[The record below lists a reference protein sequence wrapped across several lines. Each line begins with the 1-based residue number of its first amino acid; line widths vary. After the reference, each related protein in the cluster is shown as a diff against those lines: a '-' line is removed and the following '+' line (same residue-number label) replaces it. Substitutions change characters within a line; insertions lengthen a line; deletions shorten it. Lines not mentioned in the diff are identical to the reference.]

1 MVTNNKRRREGGP
14 PRRHRQL
21 QGMWSCWHEGD
32 KKREQGLALLKKA
45 EEILAS
51 KNNRAKIV
59 ATRAQCA
66 TTHKMHICRE
76 SNNSR
81 IQSKAKTQRE
91 STRMHRAKAAQSCA
105 AQKGANP
112 PKRKVSE
119 QSKDAVR
126 EQQYAPHKC
135 SNEYVATKKQ
145 VAKDMPARFPPK
157 TRYKLATRRATSV
170 PQDALRACHK
180 TRYEC
185 ATRRATSMQHD
196 ALHARNR
203 HALCTKMHY
212 AVRESGA
219 LHDTGELQGSS
230 RHGRVTRRSSRHGG
244 VSKRSSRHGRVTK
257 RSSRYGGVHKRSS
270 RYGRVN
276 KRSSR
281 YGGVTTHSRYGGGTR
296 SLLRVSTAKFSG

>member
-119 QSKDAVR
+119 QSKDAAR
-126 EQQYAPHKC
+126 EQQNAPRKC
-135 SNEYVATKKQ
+135 SNEDVATKKQ
-145 VAKDMPARFPPK
+145 GRSRYAREDPSKITANTLLRVQALPGRFPPK
-157 TRYKLATRRATSV
+157 TRYKRATRRATSV
-170 PQDALRACHK
+170 Q
-180 TRYEC
+180 
-185 ATRRATSMQHD
+185 
-196 ALHARNR
+196 
-203 HALCTKMHY
+203 
-212 AVRESGA
+212 
-219 LHDTGELQGSS
+219 
-230 RHGRVTRRSSRHGG
+230 
-244 VSKRSSRHGRVTK
+244 
-257 RSSRYGGVHKRSS
+257 
-270 RYGRVN
+270 
-276 KRSSR
+276 
-281 YGGVTTHSRYGGGTR
+281 
-296 SLLRVSTAKFSG
+296 

>member
-51 KNNRAKIV
+51 KNNNRAKIV

-81 IQSKAKTQRE
+81 IQRKAKTQRE

-135 SNEYVATKKQ
+135 SNEYVATKKE
-145 VAKDMPARFPPK
+145 VAKDIPARFPPK
-157 TRYKLATRRATSV
+157 ARYKLATRRATSV

-180 TRYEC
+180 TRYEH
-185 ATRRATSMQHD
+185 ATRRATCAQSTRFVYKD
-196 ALHARNR
+196 ALRRARIR
-203 HALCTKMHY
+203 
-212 AVRESGA
+212 
-219 LHDTGELQGSS
+219 
-230 RHGRVTRRSSRHGG
+230 
-244 VSKRSSRHGRVTK
+244 
-257 RSSRYGGVHKRSS
+257 RSS
-270 RYGRVN
+270 RYGRVTRLFTTRASYPTLF
-276 KRSSR
+276 KTRGSFKALFTTRASYQALFTIRGSSQALFTIR
-281 YGGVTTHSRYGGGTR
+281 GS
-296 SLLRVSTAKFSG
+296 

>member
-119 QSKDAVR
+119 
-126 EQQYAPHKC
+126 
-135 SNEYVATKKQ
+135 
-145 VAKDMPARFPPK
+145 
-157 TRYKLATRRATSV
+157 
-170 PQDALRACHK
+170 
-180 TRYEC
+180 
-185 ATRRATSMQHD
+185 
-196 ALHARNR
+196 
-203 HALCTKMHY
+203 
-212 AVRESGA
+212 
-219 LHDTGELQGSS
+219 
-230 RHGRVTRRSSRHGG
+230 
-244 VSKRSSRHGRVTK
+244 
-257 RSSRYGGVHKRSS
+257 
-270 RYGRVN
+270 
-276 KRSSR
+276 
-281 YGGVTTHSRYGGGTR
+281 
-296 SLLRVSTAKFSG
+296 